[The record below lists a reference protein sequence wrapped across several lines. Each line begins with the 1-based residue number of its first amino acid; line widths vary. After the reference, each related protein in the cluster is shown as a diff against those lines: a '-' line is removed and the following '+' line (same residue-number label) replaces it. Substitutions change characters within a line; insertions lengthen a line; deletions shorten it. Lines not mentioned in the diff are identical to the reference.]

1 MTGGLSGS
9 QADPNPS
16 ALGLCLFKSVL
27 LSDSDEAMIYFSF
40 LMYFFFFFKYTLVYL
55 TMLLKGVSLS
65 ED

>member
-40 LMYFFFFFKYTLVYL
+40 LIYFFFFFLDIHLYILQCF
-55 TMLLKGVSLS
+55 
-65 ED
+65 

>member
-40 LMYFFFFFKYTLVYL
+40 LIFFFFFFFFFFLNIHLYILQCF
-55 TMLLKGVSLS
+55 
-65 ED
+65 